1 MLAHPDDDPH
11 HPILPD
17 SCSWEVLEFTYRRD
31 PDDWRG
37 TYIDLLFA
45 RDGVERG
52 LRFFAPRE
60 VEIPRVAG
68 GVMGSRCR
76 VYVADVRGRHWEGI
90 GVLVASFEP
99 DWCVPPFYAASA
111 IEVAEPRHT

>member
-1 MLAHPDDDPH
+1 MLAHPDDDPS

-17 SCSWEVLEFTYRRD
+17 SYLWEVIEFTYRRD
-31 PDDWRG
+31 SDNGRESF
-37 TYIDLLFA
+37 IDVLFR
-45 RDGVERG
+45 RDGVERR

-68 GVMGSRCR
+68 GVMGSWCR
-76 VYVADVRGRHWEGI
+76 VYVADVRGRQLEGV

-99 DWCVPPFYAASA
+99 DWCVPSFYAASV
-111 IEVAEPRHT
+111 IEVAESRHI